1 MEDTSS
7 RFCVTVCHGQSA
19 WGKAVAKDRFLV
31 VRLERED
38 LERVKKVAEAD
49 HLAPATWARQVILKA
64 LDAQDAGSR

>member
-1 MEDTSS
+1 M
-7 RFCVTVCHGQSA
+7 
-19 WGKAVAKDRFLV
+19 AKDRFLV